1 MLHKQYWSNH
11 KFERSIEKV
20 APSSGGNLRYNLRE
34 QYNWSYWITQHQQ
47 QYLQKQSSAKVE
59 ENKLALKLNF
69 T

>member
-1 MLHKQYWSNH
+1 M
-11 KFERSIEKV
+11 FRSLSLLCFNCRVNEKG